1 MIKLKFSVSQSLK
14 NQLKKLACS
23 TKQPEVVTKTSQGTV
38 EDSEDRLSLCEFL
51 SR

>member
-23 TKQPEVVTKTSQGTV
+23 TKQPEVVAKTSQGTV
-38 EDSEDRLSLCEFL
+38 EDSEDRLS
-51 SR
+51 